1 MIFTK
6 GAIQFL
12 NKNLNFIPGTKTYNN
27 NKKVEALIFQNCEA
41 HSPLKGIPN
50 I

>member
-1 MIFTK
+1 MTFTK
-6 GAIQFL
+6 GTIQFFK
-12 NKNLNFIPGTKTYNN
+12 KNLNFIPGTKTYNN
-27 NKKVEALIFQNCEA
+27 NKKVEVLIFQTCET

>member
-1 MIFTK
+1 MTFTK
-6 GAIQFL
+6 GTIQFFK
-12 NKNLNFIPGTKTYNN
+12 KNLNFIPGTKTYNN
-27 NKKVEALIFQNCEA
+27 NKKVEVLIFQTCEA

>member
-1 MIFTK
+1 MTFTK
-6 GAIQFL
+6 GTIQFFK
-12 NKNLNFIPGTKTYNN
+12 KNLNFVPGTKTYNN
-27 NKKVEALIFQNCEA
+27 NKKVEALIFQTFEA